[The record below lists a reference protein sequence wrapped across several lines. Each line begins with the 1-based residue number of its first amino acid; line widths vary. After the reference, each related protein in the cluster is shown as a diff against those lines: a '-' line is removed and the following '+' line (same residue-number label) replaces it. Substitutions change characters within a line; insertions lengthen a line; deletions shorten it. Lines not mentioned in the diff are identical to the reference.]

1 MNHLRFAAALSF
13 LLVAQAFAQ
22 SDAKTTFEHL
32 KSLNGSWE
40 GKANNSDSVKIV
52 FRPTSGGSAILS
64 EILGKEDMITMF
76 HMDNDRVLMTHY
88 CGAGNQPRMQAAISP
103 DGKTITFNFI
113 DGTNMATPKAGHMNN
128 LVITMPD
135 SDHHTEDWTFVQ
147 EDGKQMK
154 EHFELARVKAS
165 M

>member
-1 MNHLRFAAALSF
+1 MNHLRTAAALII
-13 LLVAQAFAQ
+13 LLAVPALAQ
-22 SDAKTTFEHL
+22 SDAKATFEHL
-32 KSLNGSWE
+32 KALNGTWE
-40 GKANNSDSVKIV
+40 GKTNSDRSVKVV
-52 FRPTSGGSAILS
+52 FRPTSGGSALLS
-64 EILGKEDMITMF
+64 EILGDEDMITMF

-88 CGAGNQPRMQAAISP
+88 CGAGNQPRMQASASP

-113 DGTNMATPKAGHMNN
+113 DGTNMSSPKASHMDH
-128 LVITMPD
+128 LVLTIAD
-135 SDHHTEDWTFVQ
+135 ANHHTEDWTFVQ

>member
-1 MNHLRFAAALSF
+1 MSLAVTATSQWPGTSGRTPPFRVS
-13 LLVAQAFAQ
+13 
-22 SDAKTTFEHL
+22 L
-32 KSLNGSWE
+32 KSLNGTWE
-40 GKANNSDSVKIV
+40 GKASNSESVKIV

-64 EILGKEDMITMF
+64 EILGKEDMISMF

-88 CGAGNQPRMQAAISP
+88 CGAGNQPRMQATMSP
-103 DGKTITFNFI
+103 EGKSITFDFI
-113 DGTNMATPKAGHMNN
+113 DGTNMASSKAGHMSN

-135 SDHHTEDWTFVQ
+135 SDHHSEDWTFVQ